1 MHGLSSTTMKNGTI
15 QVPLADFKPNLNV
28 FFFFT
33 HVSIQKGFSESFFGP
48 TKGVPQN
55 DFIFVSFPR
64 FSPGPI
70 FLQDFKDVNGP

>member
-1 MHGLSSTTMKNGTI
+1 MHGLSSTTTKDGTI
-15 QVPLADFKPNLNV
+15 QVPLADFKPTRN
-28 FFFFT
+28 FFFSQ
-33 HVSIQKGFSESFFGP
+33 VSIQKGSSESFFGQ